1 MYKLLRW
8 FLFLLNPERA
18 HSWALGM
25 LHFACAIPLVS
36 SLFRAIYRPADNP
49 REIFGLSFDNPVGI
63 AAGFD
68 KNAQHVDVLTT
79 LGFGFIEVGSI
90 TAQPAQGNAQPRL
103 FRLKQDRGIIN
114 RMGLNN
120 DGAAVSMARLA
131 RVHRKVPIFV
141 NVAKT
146 ADPTIEGDAGVRDYC
161 DSVRY
166 AKDLADVIVVN
177 ISCPNSGDGRT
188 FEDPDALNALLGGIR
203 AELGQ
208 DGPPMV
214 VKISPDLS
222 REQLEQVVTISRN
235 YDVAGFTATN
245 TTIDRSGLRTADDEL
260 HQIGAGGLSGAPLH
274 TRALESVKHLR
285 SLTPLPIIAVGG
297 IMGGREAQSF
307 IQAGA
312 NLVQVYSGFIYEGPG
327 IISDISDSIREV

>member
-1 MYKLLRW
+1 MYRIIRW

-25 LHFACAIPLVS
+25 LHFLCALPLGS
-36 SLFRAIYRPADNP
+36 SIFGALYRPRSNP
-49 REIFGLSFDNPVGI
+49 IEVFGLTFDNPVGI

-68 KNAQHVDVLTT
+68 KNAEHVDVLTT

-90 TAQPAQGNAQPRL
+90 TAQAATGNPQPRL
-103 FRLKQDRGIIN
+103 FRLKEERGVIN

-120 DGAAVSMARLA
+120 HGAEVSMARLA
-131 RVHRKVPIFV
+131 KIDRRVPIFV

-146 ADPTIEGDAGVRDYC
+146 ADPTIEGAAGVEDYC
-161 DSVRY
+161 TSVRL
-166 AKDLADVIVVN
+166 ARDLADVIVVN

-222 REQLEQVVTISRN
+222 QEQLEQVVSIAGQ

-245 TTIDRSGLRTADDEL
+245 TTIDRSSLKTSEERLNE
-260 HQIGAGGLSGAPLH
+260 IGAGGLSGAPLH
-274 TRALESVKHLR
+274 SKAVEVVRQLRA
-285 SLTPLPIIAVGG
+285 LTPLPIIGVGG
-297 IMGGREAQSF
+297 IMGGVEAAAF
-307 IQAGA
+307 LDAGA
-312 NLVQVYSGFIYEGPG
+312 SLVQVYSGFIYQGPG
-327 IISDISDSIREV
+327 IISEISDTARDR